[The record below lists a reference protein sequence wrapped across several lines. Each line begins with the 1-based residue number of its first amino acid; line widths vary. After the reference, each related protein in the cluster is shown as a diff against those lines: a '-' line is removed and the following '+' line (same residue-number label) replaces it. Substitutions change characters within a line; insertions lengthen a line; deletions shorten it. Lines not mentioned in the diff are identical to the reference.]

1 MGNSYFQF
9 KQFRIEQDQCAMKVS
24 TDAVVLGAVSGEK
37 TPKTILDIG
46 TGTGVIALI
55 LAQRHPSAQVTALE
69 IDDAACL
76 QARQNVR
83 CSPWSERI
91 RIVCSSLQDYQ
102 RGGNSFDLIVSNPP
116 YFPGHLTSPDIRRNT
131 ALHQDSLTFDELITG
146 VASLLHAD
154 GEFWLILPERQM
166 KDFEAKCHSAGF
178 TTFGR
183 LHIRHR
189 KDASILRVIQAFSKR
204 HPNGNTHPSA
214 EELVIK
220 ADSGAFSSKYQLLL
234 KDFMLHF

>member
-9 KQFRIEQDQCAMKVS
+9 KRFRIEQDQCAMKVS
-24 TDAVVLGAVSGEK
+24 TDAVVLGAVSGQK

-55 LAQRHPSAQVTALE
+55 LAQRYPTAQVTALE

-76 QARQNVR
+76 QASQNVG
-83 CSPWSERI
+83 CSPWLERI
-91 RIVCSSLQDYQ
+91 RVVCTSLQDYQ
-102 RGGNSFDLIVSNPP
+102 QGEDLFDLIVSNPP

-146 VASLLHAD
+146 VASLLHSD

-178 TTFGR
+178 TAFNK
-183 LHIRHR
+183 LLIRHR
-189 KDASILRVIQAFSKR
+189 KDTPILRVIQAYSKR
-204 HPNGNTHPSA
+204 HRNGNISPSA

-220 ADSGAFSSKYQLLL
+220 ADSGAFSSQYQLLL
-234 KDFMLHF
+234 KDFLLHF